1 MTIGSLAC
9 MGIRPCVHSVLFVP
23 DENDTSYFQI
33 VGKEFTLNFRFMIS
47 GSEQQIVPLRK
58 KKTLRHCRNSLRDG
72 RSGVRTLVREIF
84 SVFVHIG
91 READP
96 ASCVK
101 GVLDLFPGRKGVGA

>member
-47 GSEQQIVPLRK
+47 GSEQQIVPLREK
-58 KKTLRHCRNSLRDG
+58 KKHCDIAGIRCEMD
-72 RSGVRTLVREIF
+72 
-84 SVFVHIG
+84 
-91 READP
+91 
-96 ASCVK
+96 
-101 GVLDLFPGRKGVGA
+101 VLGFEP